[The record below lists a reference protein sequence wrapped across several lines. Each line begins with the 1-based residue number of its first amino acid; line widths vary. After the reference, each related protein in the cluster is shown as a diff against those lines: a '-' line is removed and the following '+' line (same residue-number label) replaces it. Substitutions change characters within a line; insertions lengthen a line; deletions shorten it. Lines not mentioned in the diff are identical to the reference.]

1 MHIKLNMDSVLGK
14 AYKKTEDGILKHS
27 MESHLKSYTGDHHDM
42 CAEPEFTGKYID
54 ICTKYYKN
62 TGK

>member
-1 MHIKLNMDSVLGK
+1 
-14 AYKKTEDGILKHS
+14 

-42 CAEPEFTGKYID
+42 WAEPEFTGKYID

-62 TGK
+62 TGKIEYLHRAKAVVEKIFCWFKT